1 MNDEKVKKQ
10 VDLKGFITEITVTAL
25 TMFDYNQQNIIIKE
39 LLHSVLENRE
49 VYIKESVDKIETLKT
64 LTNELPKL

>member
-10 VDLKGFITEITVTAL
+10 VDLKGFITEITATAL
-25 TMFDYNQQNIIIKE
+25 TMFDHNQQNIIIKE